1 MVLRLSL
8 RLPVRSTVP
17 TASLRSYTARVV
29 VTLALVALG
38 LLLWQLS
45 QLVLLIFGAVVVAA
59 LLRTIVGAVL
69 RYTPLPEGWA
79 LGLTVLLL
87 VVLFTGAMW
96 LFGSQLGDQMATLR
110 QTLPAAW
117 EHFQAW
123 LSDSPIGPTVHEL
136 TQNAQSSVSTMA
148 ARAGALAMS
157 ATGGVADLFLVLI
170 GGIYLAAQPDLYRTG
185 LLKLLPKRQRPAV
198 EDALHASGNALKA
211 WLGGQLLAMA
221 VVGLLT
227 GLGLWALG
235 VPVAFGLG
243 IITALLDFVPIVGPI
258 LAAAPA
264 ILLAFTV
271 SPEIAL
277 ATVALFVVVQQVE
290 GHLLQPLIQQRAVDL
305 PPALLLF
312 SLFGIGALLGPAG
325 ILLAA
330 PLTVV
335 LFVLV
340 KRLYVVETLGTPT
353 PIPGESASS
362 KAAETSQA

>member
-1 MVLRLSL
+1 M
-8 RLPVRSTVP
+8 P
-17 TASLRSYTARVV
+17 TTSLRSYTARVV

-59 LLRTIVGAVL
+59 LLRTIVGVVR

-87 VVLFTGAMW
+87 VALFTAAMW
-96 LFGSQLGDQMATLR
+96 LFGSQLGAQMATLR

-117 EHFQAW
+117 ENFQTW
-123 LSDSPIGPTVHEL
+123 LADSPIGPTVHEL

-148 ARAGALAMS
+148 ARAGSLAMS
-157 ATGGVADLFLVLI
+157 ATGGIADLFLVLI

-185 LLKLLPKRQRPAV
+185 LLKLLPTRQRPAV
-198 EDALHASGNALKA
+198 DDAFQASGNALKA

-258 LAAAPA
+258 LAAVPA

-353 PIPGESASS
+353 PIPGESSSS
-362 KAAETSQA
+362 KAAETSQS